1 MILKNVSVSLNDFIE
16 ADDLYLP
23 LTAGD
28 LAKIKAVVPD
38 GEQIYLVIEDNLY
51 KENVLA
57 TNDSGTITIERGVA
71 SSARKFP
78 RGSCVSFQV
87 TVPVVQW
94 LICNYECCA
103 SDCPVEQVA
112 ASGVVSPAATVG
124 KPWAGSA
131 VFSGDLPMKFG
142 IVGLPSW
149 CEAAWSGNSVTLSG
163 TPNVAGTWT
172 VSVSATNDK
181 GNAIAAQQIV
191 ITSVQ

>member
-28 LAKIKAVVPD
+28 LEKIKAVVPD

-57 TNDSGTITIERGVA
+57 TNNAGYISVERGID
-71 SSARKFP
+71 SLARKFP

-87 TVPVVQW
+87 TIPVVKW

-103 SDCPVEQVA
+103 SDCPVAEVTAQ
-112 ASGVVSPAATVG
+112 GVVSPIGTVG

-131 VFSGDLPMKFG
+131 IFAGDLPMLFG
-142 IVGLPSW
+142 IAGLPNW
-149 CEAAWSGNSVTLSG
+149 CTATWSGNSVKFEG
-163 TPNVAGTWT
+163 TPNVAGNWV
-172 VSVSATNDK
+172 VSVSATNNK
-181 GNAIAAQQIV
+181 GQAIAVQNMT
-191 ITSVQ
+191 ITVQ